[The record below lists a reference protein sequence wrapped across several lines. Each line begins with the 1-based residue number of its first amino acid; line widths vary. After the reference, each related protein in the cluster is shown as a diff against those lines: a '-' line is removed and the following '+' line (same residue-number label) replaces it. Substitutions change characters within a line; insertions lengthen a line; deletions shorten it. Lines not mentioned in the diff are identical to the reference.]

1 MKKSDKIE
9 DVICLGTR
17 PEISKFFPIIRKL
30 PCFIIH
36 TGQHSDLAKM
46 MFDFF
51 KIVPDVDLKLMKENQ
66 DIWEFLSNAIFE
78 IDKEVKKYDFKR
90 LWVQGDTA
98 TALAGAIVAKRNN
111 IKLVHLE
118 AGLRTGDIN
127 SPFPEEINRVL
138 IDQMSDILFAPT
150 DRAVKNLL
158 NEKVKGEIRLVG
170 NTEVESLNI
179 IKKTISNKRP
189 IKEKYILVTL
199 HRRETFGK
207 ELEEIFKAL
216 KELSKD
222 INIVFPCHPN
232 PNVRKIADKIGI
244 NYIEPVNYFEFLR
257 YLKFCELVIS
267 DSGGTSENTPS
278 FKKKIV
284 IMRKKTERQEIVDE
298 GYGILIE
305 KMEKNYILKKIRKF
319 MKKKVNITHN
329 PFGDS
334 RVSDRILKIIKGNG

>member
-9 DVICLGTR
+9 DAICLGTR
-17 PEISKFFPIIRKL
+17 PEISKFFPIVKKF

-51 KIVPDVDLKLMKENQ
+51 KITPDVDLKLMKENQ

-78 IDKEVKKYDFKR
+78 IDKEVKKHSFKR

-118 AGLRTGDIN
+118 AGLRTGYIN

-150 DRAVKNLL
+150 KRAFNNLQKE
-158 NEKVKGEIRLVG
+158 NIKGNIYTVG
-170 NTEVESLNI
+170 NTEIESLNI
-179 IKKTISNKRP
+179 IKKIIPNERP

-222 INIVFPCHPN
+222 INIVFLCHPN
-232 PNVRKIADKIGI
+232 PNVRKVADKIGI

-267 DSGGTSENTPS
+267 DSGGICEDSSS

-284 IMRKKTERQEIVDE
+284 IMRKKTERQEIIDE

-305 KMEKNYILKKIRKF
+305 KMEKNYILKKIRQF

-334 RVSDRILKIIKGNG
+334 FVSDRILKIIKKNG